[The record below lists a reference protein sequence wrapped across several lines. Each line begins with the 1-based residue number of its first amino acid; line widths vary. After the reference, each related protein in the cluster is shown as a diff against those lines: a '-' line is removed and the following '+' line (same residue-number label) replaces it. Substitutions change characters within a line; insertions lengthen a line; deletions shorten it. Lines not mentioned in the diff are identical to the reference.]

1 LTAATCMYVVQNNQ
15 EFARSSVDAVVDQ
28 RTHVEIY
35 LPPFEAAVDAGVGS
49 VMCRSVPLFLSPLL
63 LLR

>member
-1 LTAATCMYVVQNNQ
+1 MQNNQ